1 MATEKTTIELSEKDL
16 KEVLCKYYGL
26 QEEKSTINVYK
37 YQADYKDPR
46 ERSYVNVTV
55 TGIKK

>member
-37 YQADYKDPR
+37 YQADYRDPR
-46 ERSYVNVTV
+46 ERYYVSVTV